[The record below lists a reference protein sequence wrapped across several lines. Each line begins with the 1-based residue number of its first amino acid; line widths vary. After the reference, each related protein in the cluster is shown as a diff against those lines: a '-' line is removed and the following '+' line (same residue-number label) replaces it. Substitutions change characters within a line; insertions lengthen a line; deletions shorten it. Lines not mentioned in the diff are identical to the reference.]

1 MLRKKKETQQITSEA
16 IAAELEKVNL
26 DASTPEEENNF
37 WEKYEEQ
44 QEKIE
49 KMCIRDRVREPYPI
63 NCTAGGYGCKSTGG
77 KQGART

>member
-1 MLRKKKETQQITSEA
+1 MLRKKKEAQQITPEA

-49 KMCIRDRVREPYPI
+49 KQHR
-63 NCTAGGYGCKSTGG
+63 
-77 KQGART
+77 GAYVSPKRIPKRRLT